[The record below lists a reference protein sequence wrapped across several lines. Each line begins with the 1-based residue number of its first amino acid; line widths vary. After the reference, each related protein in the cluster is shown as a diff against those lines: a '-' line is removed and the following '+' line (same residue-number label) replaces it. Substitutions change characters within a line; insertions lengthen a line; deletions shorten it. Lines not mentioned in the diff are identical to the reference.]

1 VTTMSPRPLS
11 PKPTRRQAEALTFL
25 ARFKEKY
32 GYPPTLREIGMA
44 LSIGSTN
51 GVRSLMLS
59 LERDGFINRVK
70 RISRGIEIAR
80 KGISYLRENA
90 AISDFPHQ
98 RINLVPVLGKVS
110 AGFPQL
116 AIEDREEFIRLDKDL
131 FPYEDTF
138 TLKVKGDSMKEAG
151 IYDGDWVLA
160 RPNLP
165 LNPGD
170 IVVAIIGEEA
180 TVKRY
185 VPMQTHI
192 RLEPAN
198 PQYPPIII
206 DPDREQLNIV
216 GKVVG
221 LIRKF

>member
-1 VTTMSPRPLS
+1 MSPRP
-11 PKPTRRQAEALTFL
+11 PATKPTPRQAEALAFL

-32 GYPPTLREIGMA
+32 GYPPSLREIGMA

-51 GVRSLMLS
+51 GVLSLLLS
-59 LERDGFINRVK
+59 LERDGFITRGK

-80 KGISYLRENA
+80 KGLIYLKEKA
-90 AISDFPHQ
+90 AIFDSPHQ
-98 RINLVPVLGKVS
+98 RIALVPVLGKVS
-110 AGFPQL
+110 AGSPQL
-116 AIEDREEFIRLDKDL
+116 AIEDREEFLRLDKDL
-131 FPYEDTF
+131 FPYDDIF
-138 TLKVKGDSMKEAG
+138 TLKVKGDSMKESG

-165 LNPGD
+165 LHTGD

-185 VPMQTHI
+185 VPLETHI

-198 PQYPPIII
+198 PQFLPIVI
-206 DPDREQLNIV
+206 DPEREQLNII